1 MTEEAVGLSDDS
13 LMVEFHVLRLR
24 ERAFLATLT
33 PAQRAIYSLGG
44 QPIGGWGPWPP
55 LKDSLLD
62 VLAQL
67 KKDE

>member
-1 MTEEAVGLSDDS
+1 VTEEAVGLSDDAL
-13 LMVEFHVLRLR
+13 LMEFRVLKLR

-33 PAQRAIYSLGG
+33 PVQQAIYSLGG